1 MKSNR
6 LMLIIISSLILMASA
21 FTGGC
26 GDDDDDNASE
36 DSADDDI
43 DDDTNNDPDD
53 DVNDDADDDVDD
65 DADDDVDDDADD
77 DVDDDFDD
85 LYVAPWP
92 QTNVEIQDYDET
104 PGAGSSR
111 LKAEDYDQFHLDWHQ
126 PYYGSTVGQIIFTD
140 ENRTEVANYSDYGD
154 SSIWTGTYL
163 VSQSMRYHVTG
174 DPVAKANAIRAATS
188 LDRHLHVTGRTGFIA
203 RYVAPQDDHIY
214 GGDAWCDGQDSCHH
228 YEDGPYAGDW
238 WAGDTSRDQYTGW
251 FFGMATAFDLVDD
264 EDMRA
269 MIASNVA
276 EVLDELLATNWWIIE
291 VDGEPT
297 AAAPNVLPTQQL
309 TWSLI
314 GYHLTGDERYKG
326 IVQNWIA
333 DSNRTYLRLMNI
345 TLTNKYT
352 QYYGNN
358 LGHENMYTLLRLG
371 KAYLSPDDYAYIS
384 ELFDEQTHSFTRLSH
399 NAFFNAVFMSQGMYE
414 PTGDDPFLEQLEQ
427 DIGEFR
433 DAPNWVYFVDPPD
446 GVIDPI
452 SIFLS
457 DLMIQ
462 YPFLA
467 ELLGNVEPQSQD
479 AHPVLEQCSTD
490 FLWQRNPFRYEPCGS
505 DSPHITRPGV
515 DYLTAYWM
523 SAYHKFI
530 DKSF

>member
-1 MKSNR
+1 
-6 LMLIIISSLILMASA
+6 
-21 FTGGC
+21 
-26 GDDDDDNASE
+26 
-36 DSADDDI
+36 
-43 DDDTNNDPDD
+43 
-53 DVNDDADDDVDD
+53 
-65 DADDDVDDDADD
+65 
-77 DVDDDFDD
+77 
-85 LYVAPWP
+85 
-92 QTNVEIQDYDET
+92 
-104 PGAGSSR
+104 
-111 LKAEDYDQFHLDWHQ
+111 
-126 PYYGSTVGQIIFTD
+126 
-140 ENRTEVANYSDYGD
+140 
-154 SSIWTGTYL
+154 
-163 VSQSMRYHVTG
+163 VTG
-174 DPVAKANAIRAATS
+174 DPVAKANAIRAATT

-203 RYVAPQDDHIY
+203 RYVASKDDLLY
-214 GGDAWCDGQDSCHH
+214 YARGGDVWCDSDDSCHH

-238 WAGDTSRDQYTGW
+238 WDGNTSRDQYTGW

-264 EDMRA
+264 EDMRN
-269 MIASNVA
+269 MIADNVA
-276 EVLDELLATNWWIIE
+276 EVLDELISTNWWITD
-291 VDGEPT
+291 VDGQPT
-297 AAAPNVLPTQQL
+297 GKAPNVLSTQQL

-314 GYHLTGDERYKG
+314 GYHLTGEERYKE
-326 IVQNWIA
+326 IVQNLIA

-345 TLTNKYT
+345 ALMNKYA

-358 LGHENMYTLLRLG
+358 LGHQNMYTLLRLG
-371 KAYLSPDDYAYIS
+371 KVYLSPEDYDYMSI
-384 ELFDEQTHSFTRLSH
+384 LFDEQTHTFTRLSH
-399 NAFFNAVFMSQGMYE
+399 NAFFNAIFMSQGIYE
-414 PTGDDPFLEQLEQ
+414 PTVDDPFQEQLEQ

-433 DAPNWVYFVDPPD
+433 DAPNWVYLVDPTD

-490 FLWQRNPFRYEPCGS
+490 FLWQRNPFRLEPCGS

-523 SAYHKFI
+523 SSYHKFI